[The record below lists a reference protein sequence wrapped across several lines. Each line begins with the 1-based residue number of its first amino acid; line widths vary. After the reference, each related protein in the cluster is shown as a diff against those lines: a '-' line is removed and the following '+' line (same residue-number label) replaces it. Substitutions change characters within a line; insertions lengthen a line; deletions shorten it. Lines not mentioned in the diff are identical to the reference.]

1 MARMRTR
8 QQQQRHE
15 ARAAD
20 PIGYAVLQSV
30 EYDTV
35 VHVPFSREAMQRYR
49 SVSDQIDLVPERRD
63 PANGELLALRSVIFR
78 GDWVDGERRFCVR
91 VDDVPAEYNVEVP

>member
-1 MARMRTR
+1 MARTRTR
-8 QQQQRHE
+8 QQQQRYE

-35 VHVPFSREAMQRYR
+35 VHVPFSQQAMERYR
-49 SVSDQIDLVPERRD
+49 SISDQIELVPERRD
-63 PANGELLALRSVIFR
+63 HGALLALRSVIFR

-91 VDDVPAEYNVEVP
+91 VDDVPAQYNVEVP